1 MTKLKYID
9 MKTIVLYPGT
19 FSPFHIGH
27 LNIIQK
33 SEKIFGINS
42 TVVAMGINPD
52 KIAKLVGITKDEY
65 IKKKEIEASILSKKL
80 GREVVV
86 YYDFLH
92 QLVERYEALK
102 LNVVVVRGLRNGHDL
117 DYEVNQL
124 RFVSDFKKNVNVVYI
139 TCDKEFEHISSS
151 AIRKIEEFGG
161 HEMSKQ

>member
-1 MTKLKYID
+1 

-161 HEMSKQ
+161 HEMSKQYLIE